1 MDLHVVGSVVF
12 SVVAVVDSFA
22 AEEHTKINLLMS
34 KMAQRLWKHFGKAL
48 VFMCTLLVGVG
59 SIRINGR
66 PYTTYILRLSA
77 PVRPGCLRRLVFR
90 LDK

>member
-12 SVVAVVDSFA
+12 SVVDNFA

-34 KMAQRLWKHFGKAL
+34 KMAQRLWQHFGEGL

-59 SIRINGR
+59 STRINGQFVHGG
-66 PYTTYILRLSA
+66 L
-77 PVRPGCLRRLVFR
+77 GVFF
-90 LDK
+90 LD